1 VYVDRV
7 TRVLADWRLWVA
19 LVGTAVAFAVAV
31 TVSGTTARSWRAE
44 TAIVVGTGS
53 GPLRPGEDG
62 AARDLASRLDDL
74 VRSDQIAAN
83 VVSTLHLTESRS
95 SLLGR
100 ISVAV
105 PEPGLLRIR
114 VTDRGRLRASQI
126 AQEIGFLF
134 PQLVE
139 HRFARLKA
147 VVWDPAH
154 LAGRT
159 SRHWGTSL
167 GIAGGIAAL
176 LWAFALAPFVRR
188 MRQAVPAPPAEPE
201 PVVPPQAPAPAPAP
215 SAVLQEAPAPP
226 VPVPVPAV
234 VAPPEPEPVPMA
246 EPPPP
251 PPEPEPEPL
260 PVAIPAERGEWNL
273 TELERLVRDYG
284 AEFPD
289 RLEEWEIYLDSI
301 REYAGADGQLPASL
315 DWLVWDTFG
324 DALERA
330 RAR

>member
-1 VYVDRV
+1 VYVHSV

-31 TVSGTTARSWRAE
+31 TLSATTARSWRAE
-44 TAIVVGTGS
+44 TSIVVGTGA

-62 AARDLASRLDDL
+62 ATRQVASRLDDL

-100 ISVAV
+100 ISVSV
-105 PEPGLLRIR
+105 PEPGLLRVR
-114 VTDRGRLRASQI
+114 VVDPSRLRASQV

-134 PQLVE
+134 PQLVQ
-139 HRFARLKA
+139 HRFPQLKA

-154 LAGRT
+154 VTGRT
-159 SRHWGTSL
+159 GRHWGLGL
-167 GIAGGIAAL
+167 GIAGGVAAL

-188 MRQAVPAPPAEPE
+188 LRL
-201 PVVPPQAPAPAPAP
+201 PAPAPAP
-215 SAVLQEAPAPP
+215 QAEPAPVAP
-226 VPVPVPAV
+226 PPPPPPSVPVPVPTVLPAPEP
-234 VAPPEPEPVPMA
+234 VAAPVPEPEAEPEPLPEPAPEPEPEPEPVP
-246 EPPPP
+246 
-251 PPEPEPEPL
+251 
-260 PVAIPAERGEWNL
+260 VAIPADRGDWNI
-273 TELERLVRDYG
+273 TELEHLVRNHG

-301 REYAGADGQLPASL
+301 REYAGPDGQLPATL

-324 DALERA
+324 DVIERA
-330 RAR
+330 R